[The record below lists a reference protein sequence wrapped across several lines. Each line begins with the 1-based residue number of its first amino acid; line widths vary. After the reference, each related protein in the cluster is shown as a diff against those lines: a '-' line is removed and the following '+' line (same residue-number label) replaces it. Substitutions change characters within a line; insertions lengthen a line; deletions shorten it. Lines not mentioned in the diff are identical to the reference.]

1 MTTIN
6 ANLTRM
12 PEVSVLG
19 FPALFIPQKVNRNTV
34 HLGLYQYELSG
45 NLSDPS
51 RILIV
56 TNDASE
62 EFCGTLLS
70 FAPLLMEGVS
80 MLILDS
86 RDLVVPQKAE
96 YYTPAEFEQKYY
108 RG

>member
-19 FPALFIPQKVNRNTV
+19 FPALFIPQRVSRSTV
-34 HLGLYQYELSG
+34 HLGLYQYELAG
-45 NLSDPS
+45 NLTDPG

-56 TNDASE
+56 TQDAGE
-62 EFCGTLLS
+62 DFCGTLLS

-80 MLILDS
+80 MLILDA
-86 RDLVVPQKAE
+86 RDLNIPEKTE